1 MQILNFDLEQEAW
14 MEEGSCV
21 YANTELFFPVGSSMK
36 AIKQANEAKAVCNE
50 CVVKIDCLNMPSEL
64 TKIQVS
70 GVERL
75 KKKENLFEESIVRTD
90 RF

>member
-50 CVVKIDCLNMPSEL
+50 CVV
-64 TKIQVS
+64 
-70 GVERL
+70 
-75 KKKENLFEESIVRTD
+75 
-90 RF
+90 

>member
-50 CVVKIDCLNMPSEL
+50 CVVKIDCLEYAIRTNQDSGIWVEL
-64 TKIQVS
+64 
-70 GVERL
+70 L
-75 KKKENLFEESIVRTD
+75 KKKENLFEESIVRTV

>member
-50 CVVKIDCLNMPSEL
+50 CVVKIDCLEYA
-64 TKIQVS
+64 
-70 GVERL
+70 RL
-75 KKKENLFEESIVRTD
+75 FRTNGENN
-90 RF
+90 